1 MALHLPQWSTSSP
14 PRASTTAPAT
24 VDADIFGWDSDEEV
38 DAEVAA
44 LTASPVAFRGYKSA
58 SKARPSAPPPTRCT
72 TPPRTGRRRSPRPP
86 TDKAPPAVKPRALRP
101 APSRGARRVLVA
113 SSRANAPPPPPPLKK
128 DLLRSLAAAADDAP
142 TRSIADKLH
151 PLAAPPTP
159 PRAEADEAAAGPPS
173 TVSRSDRGSVASPA
187 ARFAA
192 REEPPRRR
200 RPRRVDRSDPVALF
214 AHRQADWERQR
225 CAARRRR
232 RAAA

>member
-1 MALHLPQWSTSSP
+1 MAALMPDWTTRKEQD
-14 PRASTTAPAT
+14 ASGAAPAT

-44 LTASPVAFRGYKSA
+44 LTASSVAFRGYKST
-58 SKARPSAPPPTRCT
+58 KARPSAPPPTRCT

-113 SSRANAPPPPPPLKK
+113 WSRANAPPPPPPLKK

-142 TRSIADKLH
+142 ARSIADKLH

-225 CAARRRR
+225 RAARRRR

>member
-1 MALHLPQWSTSSP
+1 MPDWTTRKAQD
-14 PRASTTAPAT
+14 ASAETAPAT

-113 SSRANAPPPPPPLKK
+113 SSRANAPPPPPPPLKK

-173 TVSRSDRGSVASPA
+173 TVSRSDRGSIASPA

-192 REEPPRRR
+192 ARAEPPRRR

-225 CAARRRR
+225 RAARRRR

>member
-1 MALHLPQWSTSSP
+1 MPDWTTRKAQD
-14 PRASTTAPAT
+14 ASAETAPAT

-44 LTASPVAFRGYKSA
+44 LTAGPVAFRGYKSA

-113 SSRANAPPPPPPLKK
+113 SSRANAPPPPPPPLKK

-159 PRAEADEAAAGPPS
+159 
-173 TVSRSDRGSVASPA
+173 A
-187 ARFAA
+187 ARFAAA

-225 CAARRRR
+225 RAARRRR
-232 RAAA
+232 RAAV

>member
-1 MALHLPQWSTSSP
+1 MPDWTTRKAQD
-14 PRASTTAPAT
+14 ASAETAPAT

-58 SKARPSAPPPTRCT
+58 SKARPSAAPPTRCT

-113 SSRANAPPPPPPLKK
+113 SSRANAPPPPPPPPLKK

-173 TVSRSDRGSVASPA
+173 TVSRSDRGPIASPA
-187 ARFAA
+187 ARFAAA

-225 CAARRRR
+225 RAARRRR

>member
-1 MALHLPQWSTSSP
+1 M
-14 PRASTTAPAT
+14 
-24 VDADIFGWDSDEEV
+24 
-38 DAEVAA
+38 
-44 LTASPVAFRGYKSA
+44 
-58 SKARPSAPPPTRCT
+58 
-72 TPPRTGRRRSPRPP
+72 RRRGRPH
-86 TDKAPPAVKPRALRP
+86 VLR
-101 APSRGARRVLVA
+101 
-113 SSRANAPPPPPPLKK
+113 
-128 DLLRSLAAAADDAP
+128 AAAALLH
-142 TRSIADKLH
+142 DK
-151 PLAAPPTP
+151 
-159 PRAEADEAAAGPPS
+159 ADEAAAGPPS